1 MIDNNCWYCTKE
13 LSEPTITY
21 TRLNRKQKK
30 RIELTV
36 HAECYKRVKRVRNK
50 FRPTAPGS
58 MTQ

>member
-21 TRLNRKQKK
+21 VRYNRKQSK
-30 RIELTV
+30 RIDITV

-50 FRPTAPGS
+50 FRPIAPGS